1 MTFNSYT
8 SLLNQEN
15 FSSVAST
22 SMALVDLSD
31 IIERERRVFMKD
43 SNMFEIVGGFMRFNS
58 TFYQQLSDVSI
69 MSVGGV
75 SSFH

>member
-1 MTFNSYT
+1 
-8 SLLNQEN
+8 
-15 FSSVAST
+15 
-22 SMALVDLSD
+22 MALVDLSD